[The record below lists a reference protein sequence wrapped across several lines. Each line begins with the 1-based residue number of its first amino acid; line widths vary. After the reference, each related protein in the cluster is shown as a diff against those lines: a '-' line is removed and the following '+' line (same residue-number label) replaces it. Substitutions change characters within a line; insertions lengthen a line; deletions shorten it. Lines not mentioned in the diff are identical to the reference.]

1 MKLITFVL
9 LALSV
14 LSASVFGSAAP
25 PSLAY
30 HEEDPVVKHIRAI
43 SWSVYSDKG
52 SGSGIMFTRKEG
64 KDNIHF
70 VWTAGHNVG
79 SLQEASVKIDPK
91 TRNIFVEVKY
101 PEFEIC
107 QEEYEDGR
115 IVGYKT
121 YKAKVVRYSEYINGQ
136 DLALLRVLKR
146 NITDKSVKFSNSEMT
161 PIGSEVWHIGA
172 MSGQLPNSLTFG
184 VLSNIG
190 IIKHTDKIYDQYTI
204 PAQRGCSGGGV
215 YLRKTGECVALL
227 LGARMSPAEFNF
239 SVTFARPIREIRSFA
254 KRTKCEW
261 ALDAKVPL
269 PYNDNEPVEDV
280 PIPLPKGRFVP
291 E

>member
-121 YKAKVVRYSEYINGQ
+121 YKAKVVRYSEY
-136 DLALLRVLKR
+136 
-146 NITDKSVKFSNSEMT
+146 
-161 PIGSEVWHIGA
+161 WHIGA